1 MTAYRKHLI
10 KIVAVAAVLAG
21 AVFLYVRYGRKES
34 SFEIGKG
41 QIADVRTMV
50 EICSMEVYN
59 EEPVLDT
66 IDNIVLFAVQKQ
78 RGSISFDMESLEI
91 DDSGDTVRVVLPK
104 EIIDLKEA
112 TDDNSWKVID
122 TKNIGFLGPI
132 RSDRLTIAQ
141 ENKIKAKLMKRSRK
155 RLYDNGTVAKARREG
170 RHSLEVFLSAVY
182 GKPALVTDPT
192 PRGAGQ

>member
-10 KIVAVAAVLAG
+10 RIIVVAALLA
-21 AVFLYVRYGRKES
+21 ASILLYMRYGRKE

-50 EICSMEVYN
+50 EICSMEIYN

-78 RGSISFDMESLEI
+78 RGSISFDVENLEI
-91 DDSGDTVRVVLPK
+91 DDSGDTVRAVLPK

-112 TDDNSWKVID
+112 TDDNSWQVID

-132 RSDRLTIAQ
+132 RNDRLTIAQ

-155 RLYDNGTVAKARREG
+155 RLYDNGTVAKARRQG
-170 RHSLEVFLSAVY
+170 RHSLGMFLSAVY
-182 GKPALVTDPT
+182 GKPVVVTDPT
-192 PRGAGQ
+192 PRGSGR